1 MSHTNTKR
9 KLQKPSSKTSASFSR
24 SNRIRTSP
32 KSSTSSSG
40 SSINTSDFMSLTPS
54 PIDDSKSEK
63 LPVDAILAL
72 LHRIFGEKFT
82 ANKDSTSTKQ
92 FSIYIGEKRCV
103 QFSIHMGSP
112 PEIHIDYLDN
122 CTPLDAVGKLG
133 TGSHTI
139 QLLVEFTRALR
150 SEIAGFRDT
159 QLIIK
164 VDASRLYIHSKP
176 FSLSTLY
183 ILTRG
188 ESWYNSL
195 GFYENGYEINR
206 AAAEEYIK
214 RPNPS
219 MRPPDSAK
227 PYLSCGESDNI
238 QTCYTSIF
246 NRLKA
251 FSKKS
256 SVNKE
261 EETEL
266 KYYMGLITNQTK
278 ILRELFPITE
288 NRYNFLD
295 LHYRF

>member
-63 LPVDAILAL
+63 LPVDAIIAL

-82 ANKDSTSTKQ
+82 ANKDSTSTKH
-92 FSIYIGEKRCV
+92 FSIFIGKKRCV

-150 SEIAGFRDT
+150 SEIVGFGDT

-164 VDASRLYIHSKP
+164 VDVSRLYIHSKP

-214 RPNPS
+214 KPLTKIS
-219 MRPPDSAK
+219 PPKRTK
-227 PYLSCGESDNI
+227 PYLLCSKTHNI
-238 QTCYTSIF
+238 KTCFSSIF
-246 NRLKA
+246 DRLKA
-251 FSKKS
+251 ISKKS

-266 KYYMGLITNQTK
+266 KYYMGLITNQTE

-288 NRYNFLD
+288 NRYKFMN